1 MPAGTSVA
9 KRGRWATLQAP
20 VARTTVG
27 ALQLPSLVVTAYPF
41 DAGRSW
47 VTVVP
52 VCTGAATTAAYRSRN
67 EMTSGIVMKPS
78 GSSPS

>member
-1 MPAGTSVA
+1 M
-9 KRGRWATLQAP
+9 QAP
-20 VARTTVG
+20 VATTTVG
-27 ALQLPSLVVTAYPF
+27 ALQQPSLVVTTYPF
-41 DAGRSW
+41 DAGRTW

-52 VCTGAATTAAYRSRN
+52 VCTGASTTAAYRSMN